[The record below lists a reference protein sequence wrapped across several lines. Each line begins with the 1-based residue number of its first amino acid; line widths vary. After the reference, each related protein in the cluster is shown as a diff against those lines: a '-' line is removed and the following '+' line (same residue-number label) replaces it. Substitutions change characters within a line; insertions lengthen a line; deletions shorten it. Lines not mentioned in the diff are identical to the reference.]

1 MDAGPTAELLW
12 TSAQRFEGVEGHEK
26 ELCSLINSAIRDD
39 PPELAGPTAGVCRAI
54 NTLCVVRGHAV
65 GELRFPKGGITYRG
79 GGFDNANKAFFTE
92 GKQFRVPG
100 FLATSFSK
108 SIATNFRDNIATPP
122 PGGSRIMWLIRIDPE
137 GETNPEK
144 RCKHVNFVSNSHI
157 ADDDGN
163 PREAEFLFAPYS
175 VFTVKTV
182 TWGADGEPHEVILK
196 AATDNAAEPEDVP
209 LAPWY

>member
-1 MDAGPTAELLW
+1 M
-12 TSAQRFEGVEGHEK
+12 S
-26 ELCSLINSAIRDD
+26 SLINSAIRDD
-39 PPELAGPTAGVCRAI
+39 PLELAGPTAGICRAI
-54 NTLCVVRGHAV
+54 NTVCVVREHAV
-65 GELRFPKGGITYRG
+65 DELRSPPKGVTYRG
-79 GGFDNANKAFFTE
+79 GSFDNAHKDFFTE
-92 GKQFRVPG
+92 GKKFRVPG
-100 FLATSFSK
+100 FLATSFSQSVAK
-108 SIATNFRDNIATPP
+108 NFRDNIATPL
-122 PGGSRIMWLIRIDPE
+122 PGGSRILWKIRINPE
-137 GETNPEK
+137 GGTNPDK